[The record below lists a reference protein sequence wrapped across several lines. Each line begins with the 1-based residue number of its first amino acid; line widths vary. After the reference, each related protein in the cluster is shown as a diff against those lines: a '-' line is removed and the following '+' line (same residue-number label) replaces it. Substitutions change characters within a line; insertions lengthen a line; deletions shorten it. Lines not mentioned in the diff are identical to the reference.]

1 MQFSIETGVIAGF
14 TALALKVIEYVYA
27 YAKEK
32 LSKEETVDKQ
42 LKRTHSEILE
52 IQNVLKEIVPVLS
65 KTDVNGVNMI
75 YFPRHFLSQ
84 QEISNERTRENLD
97 LIARGLDHLTLC
109 IEGLSRIIDKLE
121 NKLNYISK

>member
-14 TALALKVIEYVYA
+14 TALALKAIEYVYA

-121 NKLNYISK
+121 NKLSYISK